1 MQVKAHARFIRVSPR
16 KMNIMAGL
24 IRRKSVVVAQ
34 RELSFRPERAGRLLR
49 AVVESAAGNAVENHS
64 LDIAGLTVAQVIV
77 GQGPRLKRFTPKA
90 FGRATQIQK
99 PTSHITVVVEGE
111 KTIAKIIRKKNAAPA
126 TPTAQEEVV
135 VEKKPVKPAGND
147 DHSGA
152 PTTGP
157 SKKGFLRWVFQR
169 KSGM

>member
-1 MQVKAHARFIRVSPR
+1 
-16 KMNIMAGL
+16 MAGL
-24 IRRKSVVVAQ
+24 IRRKSVVVAE
-34 RELSFRPERAGRLLR
+34 RELSFRAERAGRLLR
-49 AVVESAAGNAVENHS
+49 AVLESAAANALENHS
-64 LDIAGLTVAQVIV
+64 LDIAGLTVAAVTV

-111 KTIAKIIRKKNAAPA
+111 KTVAKTIRKKNAPPVTQA
-126 TPTAQEEVV
+126 TSEEVV
-135 VEKKPVKPAGND
+135 AEKKPVKPATTND
-147 DHSGA
+147 DHAGA

-157 SKKGFLRWVFQR
+157 SKKGFLRRVFQR

>member
-1 MQVKAHARFIRVSPR
+1 
-16 KMNIMAGL
+16 MNIVARL
-24 IRRKSVVVAQ
+24 IRRKSVVVAE
-34 RELSFRPERAGRLLR
+34 RELSFRAERAGRLLR
-49 AVVESAAGNAVENHS
+49 AVVESAAANAVENHS

-111 KTIAKIIRKKNAAPA
+111 RTVPKTIRKKNATAVAPS
-126 TPTAQEEVV
+126 EEAI
-135 VEKKPVKPAGND
+135 VEKKSVKPAAD

-157 SKKGFLRWVFQR
+157 SKKGFLRRVFQR
-169 KSGM
+169 KTG